1 MLREAAA
8 RPRARII
15 EISARKSTALL
26 RFVALQDGLDLPRN
40 LVDFRHAV
48 NRVENALLA
57 VIGQDRRGL
66 GVIGGEPRLDRL
78 GGVVGAAGKG
88 LVAAYVA
95 NAGDFRLLVAVV
107 IAGAAFR
114 AGEAPGDAVDQRRV
128 VDLHLDD
135 MVEPA

>member
-66 GVIGGEPRLDRL
+66 SVIGGEPRLDRL
-78 GGVVGAAGKG
+78 RGVVGAAGKG
-88 LVAAYVA
+88 FVSARVA
-95 NAGDFRLLVAVV
+95 NARDLLVLVAGLRV
-107 IAGAAFR
+107 GAAIR
-114 AGEAPGDAVDQRRV
+114 AGGE
-128 VDLHLDD
+128 
-135 MVEPA
+135 